1 MSNKHNPISYKGRSL
16 GILVLTAAQLLI
28 GAIHVFFGLL
38 LLTFEASILQ
48 ATVAYDVYTVVF
60 GLLVLVFAVFVWQG
74 KKAGWIGTVAVSLF
88 VIVAD
93 ALTVL
98 NLPSIPGIPK
108 SAALTEIAYSLV
120 VVLYLL
126 QDNVR
131 KKFLRLTKVLL
142 KPSSSNRV
150 QKFQL
155 LHFLFLQLFVAL
167 CTLAGLLS

>member
-1 MSNKHNPISYKGRSL
+1 MSNKHNPITYKGRSL
-16 GILVLTAAQLLI
+16 GIIVLTAAQLLI

-38 LLTFEASILQ
+38 LFAFENLTFIQ
-48 ATVAYDVYTVVF
+48 GTIAYNAYTVVF
-60 GLLVLVFAVFVWQG
+60 GVLVTVFAVFVWQG
-74 KKAGWIGTVAVSLF
+74 KKAGWIGTIAVSLF
-88 VIVAD
+88 VIAAD

-131 KKFLRLTKVLL
+131 KKYL
-142 KPSSSNRV
+142 
-150 QKFQL
+150 
-155 LHFLFLQLFVAL
+155 
-167 CTLAGLLS
+167 G